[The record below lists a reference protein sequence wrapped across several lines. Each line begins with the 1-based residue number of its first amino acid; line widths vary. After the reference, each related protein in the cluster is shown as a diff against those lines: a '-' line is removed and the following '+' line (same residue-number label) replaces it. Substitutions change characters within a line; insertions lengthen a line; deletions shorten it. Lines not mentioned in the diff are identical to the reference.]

1 MLIRA
6 DCVRNW
12 AVRFRILNWESV
24 SIAGFRTSMV
34 LALSS
39 RFQSKK
45 NWRILR
51 RNSSFL
57 GQDSSMW
64 RVFSMAA
71 HPKRQLGSASGFI
84 LWLNA
89 LSRLCPERSL
99 CRHIATFLFAC
110 WCHMM
115 MPNLDLVCMQLFFA
129 SLLVTEEVGG
139 PVGPYYWDHFFGG
152 KGCCWL
158 SLRPGCCIP

>member
-1 MLIRA
+1 MLIRV

-12 AVRFRILNWESV
+12 FVRFRILNWESV
-24 SIAGFRTSMV
+24 SIAGLRPRMLV

-39 RFQSKK
+39 RFLSEK

-64 RVFSMAA
+64 RVFPMAA
-71 HPKRQLGSASGFI
+71 HPKRQLGSASGSI

-89 LSRLCPERSL
+89 LSQFCPEWSL
-99 CRHIATFLFAC
+99 CRRIATFLFAY

-115 MPNLDLVCMQLFFA
+115 VPNLDLICMQLFLQVCWLRRRLVA
-129 SLLVTEEVGG
+129 QLALTIETISL
-139 PVGPYYWDHFFGG
+139 G
-152 KGCCWL
+152 KGCC
-158 SLRPGCCIP
+158 